1 MLLPRYGH
9 GDRFEGLFFKGTFCG
24 RGRYTWSDGG
34 FYEGAYL
41 DKGRLPHSISRGM
54 RNGYGVRWWTS
65 GNRYEGD
72 WNDDH
77 MEGEGK
83 LICASGSVYTGNFH
97 RNLKSGPGKEQW
109 GNQLGVSY
117 SCGMNFTHKGRGYCR
132 YDGNYQNGVFHGS
145 GSYSCI
151 DGRAYIGE
159 WQNGERCGVGR
170 MVLCPASERGNPARR
185 CIGGLNGLYRPL
197 TYFGRWVDGQRTGQG
212 RLEMMDGQVLEGQ
225 FARGLL
231 EGYASVSFSDGSSQ
245 HAFYECGTAGPHC
258 PILPG

>member
-1 MLLPRYGH
+1 MHGLGTRVFSNGSVYDGAFMSGSMHGEGMMHWANNDKYVGIWRDDVPHGRGVIMYGH

-145 GSYSCI
+145 QKNVS
-151 DGRAYIGE
+151 E
-159 WQNGERCGVGR
+159 VF
-170 MVLCPASERGNPARR
+170 VLPC
-185 CIGGLNGLYRPL
+185 L
-197 TYFGRWVDGQRTGQG
+197 TLV
-212 RLEMMDGQVLEGQ
+212 M
-225 FARGLL
+225 
-231 EGYASVSFSDGSSQ
+231 
-245 HAFYECGTAGPHC
+245 
-258 PILPG
+258 